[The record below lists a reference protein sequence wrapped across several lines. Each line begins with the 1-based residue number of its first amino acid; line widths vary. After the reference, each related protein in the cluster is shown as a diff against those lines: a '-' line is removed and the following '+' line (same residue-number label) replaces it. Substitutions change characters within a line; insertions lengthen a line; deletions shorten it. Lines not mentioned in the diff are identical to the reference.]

1 MTTTSLES
9 SEGQIEP
16 DMNILQCKYFH
27 KTNPIS
33 MTIPPQYPILESIE
47 SIKGMKDYIT
57 SHSVT
62 EWEVQLLSAQQA
74 WRLSEGEEKIM

>member
-1 MTTTSLES
+1 
-9 SEGQIEP
+9 
-16 DMNILQCKYFH
+16 
-27 KTNPIS
+27 

-47 SIKGMKDYIT
+47 SIKGIKDYIT